1 MNRAKDSAR
10 IKLLAPFDPVYGSY
24 WIEGLRHVAAI
35 ELRPLPAPLP
45 PSCIAFE
52 FRGKN
57 FVIDA
62 WDKDIVNEY
71 WLQWSD
77 VYGKVNLPLDTK
89 INKVVPMGPWTIT
102 KAWGIGSMAWTF
114 MRSAAWAKGKRR
126 PHRTDAR
133 GFLYQYKRLPSSRLT
148 PAPASPTYIFAL
160 HRHWPPV
167 PEVNELRARFMRVA
181 RCSANVTF
189 EGGFFPCDRDDPMTG
204 YSDLRRRRLSQHEW
218 MQLTT
223 RSATVLNVTGMC
235 GSLDVKLGEYL
246 ALGKAI
252 ISTPV
257 PWQLPSNL
265 EHGTH
270 IHVIDGSEAS
280 MKEAIEHMVYEPAY
294 RLHLEANA
302 RAYFDKFSSPRA
314 TVQRLLSQA

>member
-1 MNRAKDSAR
+1 MNGAKGSAR
-10 IKLLAPFDPVYGSY
+10 IRLLAPFDPVYGSY
-24 WIEGLRHVAAI
+24 WIEGLRHIGTI
-35 ELRPLPAPLP
+35 ELHPLPAPLP

-52 FRGKN
+52 FGGKN

-62 WDKDIVNEY
+62 WDKDIVNEH
-71 WLQWSD
+71 WLRWSD
-77 VYGKVNLPLDTK
+77 VYGKVNLPLGTNID
-89 INKVVPMGPWTIT
+89 KVVPMGPWTIT

-114 MRSAAWAKGKRR
+114 MRSALWAKGKRR
-126 PHRTDAR
+126 PHRADAR
-133 GFLYQYKRLPSSRLT
+133 GFLVQYKRLPSNKLA
-148 PAPASPTYIFAL
+148 PAPANPTYIFAL

-181 RCSANVTF
+181 RSSANVTF
-189 EGGFFPCDRDDPMTG
+189 EGGFCPQDRDDRMTG
-204 YSDLRRRRLSQHEW
+204 YSDLRRRRLSQHKW

-223 RSATVLNVTGMC
+223 RSAAVFNLTGMY

-252 ISTPV
+252 ISTPL

-270 IHVIDGSEAS
+270 IHVIDGSEES
-280 MKEAIEHMVYEPAY
+280 MKEAIEHIVCEPAY

-302 RAYFDKFSSPRA
+302 RAYFDEFSSPRA
-314 TVQRLLSQA
+314 TIQRLVSQV